1 MYGTSKKIFN
11 QIEYLQ
17 QQRLDSS
24 LLNDLFIGIIS

>member
-11 QIEYLQ
+11 QIEYL

>member
-17 QQRLDSS
+17 QCLDSS

>member
-17 QQRLDSS
+17 QHLDSS